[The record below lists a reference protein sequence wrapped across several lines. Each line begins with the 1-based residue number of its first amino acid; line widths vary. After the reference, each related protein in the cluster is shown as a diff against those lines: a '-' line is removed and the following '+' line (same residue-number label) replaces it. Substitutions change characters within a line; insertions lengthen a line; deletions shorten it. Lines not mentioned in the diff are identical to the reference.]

1 MASLDEKMKGII
13 LSQGIMSVN
22 WKTWEN
28 EDFKVIFTTKISL
41 LQHLDQ
47 KEIELFLCDSI
58 LQDP

>member
-58 LQDP
+58 